1 VNHFSLTTL
10 PAADVQ
16 PGMSTTFTIKY
27 GANDFNNRTRV
38 LKIRT
43 NDENEREF
51 TFTVSG
57 VNVPTPRR
65 P

>member
-1 VNHFSLTTL
+1 
-10 PAADVQ
+10 
-16 PGMSTTFTIKY
+16 MSTTFTIKY